1 MNISALKYGLR
12 QGILSLR
19 RNLWLATVTAGII
32 AISLAILGGFLLL
45 AVNVG
50 QMLRTIETN
59 LEIAVFLEEGGDHAA
74 ISRQLAEHALV
85 QSYTFVPKEQGLVE
99 FAQTLGEPDLLAGME
114 GENNPLPD
122 LFRVKAYDAQSVV
135 TLAADIRA
143 FPGVEMADYGE
154 ELVGRLIGVTHW
166 LNRLLLGMSS
176 LLALGAVFLIIT
188 TIRLS
193 VTARQDEVGIMK
205 YLGASNSFIRFP
217 FLLEGVVIGWTGT
230 LVATIAL
237 ALGYEQLAT
246 SLQQEALT
254 FFIRPVTD
262 QARIL
267 PIFGGLLLLGT
278 LMGGIGSIISVR
290 KFLRV

>member
-12 QGILSLR
+12 QGIMSLR

-50 QMLRTIETN
+50 QMMRTIETN
-59 LEIAVFLEEGGDHAA
+59 LEIAVFLEEGADPAA
-74 ISRQLAEHALV
+74 VSRQLADDALV

-99 FAQTLGEPDLLAGME
+99 FAQTLGDPAFLAGME

-122 LFRVKAYDAQSVV
+122 LFRVRASDAQSVAK
-135 TLAADIRA
+135 LAEEIRA

-154 ELVGRLIGVTHW
+154 ELVGRLISVTHW

-193 VTARQDEVGIMK
+193 VAARQDEVGIMK
-205 YLGASNSFIRFP
+205 YLGASNGFIRFP

-230 LVATIAL
+230 LVGTLAL
-237 ALGYEQLAT
+237 GLGYEQIAT

-254 FFIRPVTD
+254 FFIQPVTD
-262 QARIL
+262 PARIL

>member
-50 QMLRTIETN
+50 QMMRTIETN
-59 LEIAVFLEEGGDHAA
+59 LEIAVFLEEGADPAA
-74 ISRQLAEHALV
+74 VSRQLADDALV

-99 FAQTLGEPDLLAGME
+99 FAQTLGDPAFLAGME

-122 LFRVKAYDAQSVV
+122 LFRVRASDAQSVEK
-135 TLAADIRA
+135 LAEEIRA

-154 ELVGRLIGVTHW
+154 ELVGRLISVTHW

-193 VTARQDEVGIMK
+193 VAARQDEVGIMK
-205 YLGASNSFIRFP
+205 YLGASNGFIRFP

-230 LVATIAL
+230 LVATLAL
-237 ALGYEQLAT
+237 GLGYEQIAT

-254 FFIRPVTD
+254 FFIQPVTD
-262 QARIL
+262 PARIL

>member
-1 MNISALKYGLR
+1 MSMSVLKYGLR

-45 AVNVG
+45 TVNVG
-50 QMLRTIETN
+50 QMMRTIETN
-59 LEIAVFLEEGGDHAA
+59 LEIAVFLEEGVDPAA
-74 ISRQLAEHALV
+74 VSRQLDAHALV
-85 QSYTFVPKEQGLVE
+85 QGYVFVPKEQGLVE
-99 FAQTLGEPDLLAGME
+99 FAQTLGDPAFLTGME

-122 LFRVKAYDAQSVV
+122 LFRVRTSDAQNVV
-135 TLAADIRA
+135 TLAEDIRA
-143 FPGVEMADYGE
+143 FTGVETADYGE
-154 ELVGRLIGVTHW
+154 ELVGRLISVTDW
-166 LNRLLLGMSS
+166 LNRLLLGMSA
-176 LLALGAVFLIIT
+176 LLALGAVFLIVT

-237 ALGYEQLAT
+237 GLGYKRLAT
-246 SLQQEALT
+246 SLQQETLT

-262 QARIL
+262 PVMIL

-278 LMGGIGSIISVR
+278 LMGGIGSIVSVR

>member
-1 MNISALKYGLR
+1 MSMSALKYGLR

-50 QMLRTIETN
+50 QMMRTIETN
-59 LEIAVFLEEGGDHAA
+59 LEIAIFLEEGVDPATV
-74 ISRQLAEHALV
+74 SRQLNLHSLV
-85 QSYTFVPKEQGLVE
+85 QGYVFVPKEQGLVE
-99 FAQTLGEPDLLAGME
+99 FAQTLGDPAFLAGME

-122 LFRVKAYDAQSVV
+122 LFRVRASDAQNVV
-135 TLAADIRA
+135 TLAEEIRA
-143 FPGVEMADYGE
+143 FPGVETVDYGE
-154 ELVGRLIGVTHW
+154 ELVGRLISVTHW
-166 LNRLLLGMSS
+166 LNRLLLGMSA
-176 LLALGAVFLIIT
+176 LLALGAVFLIVT

-237 ALGYEQLAT
+237 GLGYERLAT
-246 SLQQEALT
+246 SLQQETLT

-262 QARIL
+262 PVLIL
-267 PIFGGLLLLGT
+267 PIFGGLVLLGT
-278 LMGGIGSIISVR
+278 LMGGIGSIVSVR

>member
-50 QMLRTIETN
+50 QMMRTIETN
-59 LEIAVFLEEGGDHAA
+59 LEIAVFLEEGADPAD

-85 QSYTFVPKEQGLVE
+85 QSYLLVPKEQGLVE
-99 FAQTLGEPDLLAGME
+99 FAETLGDPAFLAGME

-122 LFRVKAYDAQSVV
+122 LFRVKASDAQSVAA
-135 TLAADIRA
+135 LATDIRA

-176 LLALGAVFLIIT
+176 LLALGAVF
-188 TIRLS
+188 
-193 VTARQDEVGIMK
+193 
-205 YLGASNSFIRFP
+205 
-217 FLLEGVVIGWTGT
+217 
-230 LVATIAL
+230 
-237 ALGYEQLAT
+237 
-246 SLQQEALT
+246 
-254 FFIRPVTD
+254 
-262 QARIL
+262 
-267 PIFGGLLLLGT
+267 
-278 LMGGIGSIISVR
+278 
-290 KFLRV
+290 